1 MLIIKEKNI
10 QQLHLDSHT
19 DYLSESY
26 MDALDVVEVHKA
38 SFTNAYILEGIFN
51 RARYENNCQIVVD
64 PNEGILS
71 TYCDCYWHSSRRE
84 CAHTGAL
91 AKWLKN
97 IDFNEFPVKIK
108 RDDPLFRS
116 IERQHYLEARKAQV
130 RWQMSTTD
138 AMVNNYKKK
147 YTDNIKGLLQDDE
160 YSIVMQVTKEYFSD
174 KWMVSFKVGK
184 EKKMYVIK
192 SYKDFLDHVENNHYY
207 SYGKQLSFIHRIDA
221 FDEQSRQII
230 EFMKRADRSDDNNAW
245 GPRYIPLTTSN
256 LSIFY
261 SIFKDAD
268 LETIRFETVDK
279 ASITITVN
287 KEDDYYYT
295 VMNIQAVIYLANHYI
310 FEEDGDE
317 PVFRVINLESD
328 SMVCDVLREL
338 KKDTFISRERFPEF
352 RKYLLNVLQPYVNIV
367 YNYEIPEVSR
377 PVIESAAVYG
387 DIIDDKTVAFEIRGK
402 DAEGNRYPI
411 LNNEEIE
418 DNYTL
423 DIIRSFFAEKADFID
438 GHTAYF
444 YLDRENIVEVLNGG
458 MEVLLNY
465 CEIYLS
471 ETLKKFGRKTK
482 YNVSVGVRVNNNLL
496 QVNVNSDDFDMKE
509 LGNILSAYRKKKKF
523 YRCKDGKILSLNS
536 DELEELNSLMND
548 YGIRNSEIRNG
559 KIELES
565 YRTLA
570 LDRRLQ
576 NSEALMVDRSRSLEA
591 YVNNFYSG
599 KPVPMDEQYDSILRD
614 YQKYGVQWLL
624 TLYKYGL
631 NGILADEMGLGKT
644 IQVLAL
650 LDSIRMPNR
659 HSIVICPASL
669 IYNWQDETQRFSNT
683 LNCQCIVGPKETRKE
698 AIKNIEQYDVS
709 ITSYDYMR
717 RDADLYEGIEFE
729 YIILDEA
736 QNIKNQ
742 RTMNAETVKTLKG
755 SHRLALS
762 GTPIE
767 NSLSELWSIFDFLMP
782 NYLFNYHYFRSH
794 FEKPITV
801 DNNDKAGEN
810 LRSMVSP
817 FILRRTKKEVLTEL
831 PDKVDHKY
839 LLDFTENERNLYMAN
854 LATINTEMKNQIK
867 NENFDKIAVL
877 AMLTRLR
884 QLCCDG
890 RLVYENI
897 HTPSTKVKACVNL
910 IKLMNEHHKKTL
922 IFSSFTSLIDLLI
935 EEFEKEKIPYYVLT
949 GKTSKEER
957 RQLVQDFND
966 NDVPV
971 FLISLKAGGTGLN
984 LTAAENVI
992 HIDPWWN
999 ISAQNQAT
1007 DRAHRIGQNANVQVY
1022 RMIMKDSIEER
1033 ILQMQERKQ
1042 ALAESFIEGA
1052 DGTLSKM
1059 SKEEIMD
1066 LLSM

>member
-1 MLIIKEKNI
+1 MLIINEKTI
-10 QQLHLDSHT
+10 AQLNLDAHT
-19 DYLSESY
+19 NYLANSY
-26 MDALDVVEVHKA
+26 MDSLDEITITKA
-38 SFTNAYILEGIFN
+38 RFSNDYIIEGIFN
-51 RARYENNCQIVVD
+51 KKRYETNCQIVID
-64 PNEGILS
+64 FNQNLQNA
-71 TYCDCYWHSSRRE
+71 YCDCYWYSNRRN

-91 AKWLKN
+91 AKWLAY
-97 IDFNEFPVKIK
+97 IDIPKIPAKIQRGDSFFNQVEH
-108 RDDPLFRS
+108 L
-116 IERQHYLEARKAQV
+116 HYQAARKAQV
-130 RWQMSTTD
+130 RSYMRETD
-138 AMVNNYKKK
+138 RMVSDFQQK
-147 YTDNIKGLLQDDE
+147 YSNNIKSILQDNE
-160 YSIVMQVTKEYFSD
+160 YTISMQFSWD
-174 KWMVSFKVGK
+174 YDDWVVDFKVGNG
-184 EKKMYVIK
+184 KKFYVIK
-192 SYKDFLDHVENNHYY
+192 NYIDFLNRIDHGQYY
-207 SYGKQLSFIHRIDA
+207 SYGKMLAFIHRKDA
-221 FDEQSRQII
+221 FDETSQKVID
-230 EFMKRADRSDDNNAW
+230 FMKQAKRYESEYSSNA
-245 GPRYIPLTTSN
+245 RYITLDPRNLT
-256 LSIFY
+256 LFY
-261 SIFKDAD
+261 SIFKDIE
-268 LETIRFETVDK
+268 LENIHFEEAEKTGIK
-279 ASITITVN
+279 ITVN
-287 KEDDYYYT
+287 QEDDYYYT
-295 VMNIQAVIYLANHYI
+295 TMNDEFMIYVSGRYI
-310 FEEDGDE
+310 FENDQDD
-317 PVFRVINLESD
+317 PSFRVVDLGSD
-328 SMVCDVLREL
+328 TIVCDILNQLR
-338 KKDTFISRERFPEF
+338 KDTFISREQFPNF
-352 RKYLLNVLQPYVNIV
+352 RKYLLNVIQPYVNIV
-367 YNYEIPEVSR
+367 YNFDEEVQ
-377 PVIESAAVYG
+377 PKAVIESTAVYG
-387 DIIDDKTVAFEIRGK
+387 DIVDDKIVAFEVRGK
-402 DAEGNRYPI
+402 DQDGNKYPI
-411 LNNEEIE
+411 LNNDEIE

-423 DIIRSFFAEKADFID
+423 DIIREFFEQKADFIEN
-438 GHTAYF
+438 HTAYF

-458 MEVLLNY
+458 MEVLLSY
-465 CEIYLS
+465 CDIFLS

-536 DELEELNSLMND
+536 DELEELDSLMND

-559 KIELES
+559 KIELEG

-570 LDRRLQ
+570 LDKRLQ
-576 NSEALMVDRSRSLEA
+576 NSENLLVERSRSLET

-599 KPVPMDEQYDSILRD
+599 TPVPMDSHYDSILRD

-644 IQVLAL
+644 VQVLAL
-650 LDSIRMPNR
+650 LDSIRSSDR

-669 IYNWQDETQRFSNT
+669 IYNWQDETEHFSNT
-683 LNCQCIVGPKETRKE
+683 LKCQCIVGAKDARKA
-698 AIKNIEQYDVS
+698 AIASISQYDVS

-717 RDADLYEGIEFE
+717 RDADLYEGIQFE

-755 SHRLALS
+755 NHRLALS

-767 NSLSELWSIFDFLMP
+767 NSLAELWSIFDFLMP

-794 FEKPITV
+794 YEKPITV
-801 DNNDKAGEN
+801 DNNDKASAN
-810 LRSMVSP
+810 LRAMVSP

-839 LLDFTENERNLYMAN
+839 LLDFTEDEKNLYMAN
-854 LATINTEMKNQIK
+854 LAVVNKEMRKQMDNA
-867 NENFDKIAVL
+867 NFDKIAVL

-910 IKLMNEHHKKTL
+910 VKLMNEHHKKTL

-949 GKTSKEER
+949 GQTSKEER
-957 RQLVQDFND
+957 RQLVSDFND
-966 NDVPV
+966 NDIPV

-999 ISAQNQAT
+999 VSAQNQAT

-1066 LLSM
+1066 LLSI